1 MSRAVPPPPAL
12 GGAARRT
19 TSKSVEA
26 FHSDPCAANAKEAR
40 DLIGDLESVLTS
52 HLAHEER
59 ELEPRAAE
67 FYTTPEI
74 KDAQKRARRG
84 HRGNQGT
91 LFAWLLHGA
100 DEDAQRGL
108 RREVPPPVLYVSS
121 RMGGRG
127 YRRTVAPI
135 WA

>member
-1 MSRAVPPPPAL
+1 VSRAVPPPPAL

-40 DLIGDLESVLTS
+40 DLIGDLESVLAS